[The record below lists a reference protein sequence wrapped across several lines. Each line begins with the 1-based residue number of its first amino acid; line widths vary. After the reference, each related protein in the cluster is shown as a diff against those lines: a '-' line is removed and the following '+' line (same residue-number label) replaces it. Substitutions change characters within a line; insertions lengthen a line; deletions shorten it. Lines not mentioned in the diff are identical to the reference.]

1 MAQRGFVVVAIP
13 GKEGWKMKAVKQR
26 NHIIFVLHSA
36 SADFEA
42 DLLNVYLQRDQ
53 PLTLTEHDVLINHVH
68 AARRFSAFFTGFT
81 R

>member
-1 MAQRGFVVVAIP
+1 
-13 GKEGWKMKAVKQR
+13 
-26 NHIIFVLHSA
+26 
-36 SADFEA
+36 
-42 DLLNVYLQRDQ
+42 LLNVYLQRDQ